1 MTSLAL
7 FYHICYITSVVPRI
21 VDHEERRSHLADAA
35 ATLIADAGLD
45 AAGLR
50 QVARAGA
57 VTTGAVTHYFDSK
70 EALLDAAYTAVMERL
85 AAQQQAGPPIEVQ
98 DAGVLAGYLS
108 CFLPNDADSR
118 RDWRVWLAFSARALV
133 DPHLAA
139 QHRAAY
145 ARITAQL
152 AAEVADLP
160 DAAAIA
166 DMLVALIDGL
176 AIRMMLEPGDWP
188 VTRVLAVLM
197 TVTPVCFPPEEC

>member
-1 MTSLAL
+1 M
-7 FYHICYITSVVPRI
+7 PRI
-21 VDHEERRSHLADAA
+21 VDHEERRSRLADAA

-70 EALLDAAYTAVMERL
+70 EALLDAAYAAVMERL
-85 AAQQQAGPPIEVQ
+85 AAQQQAGPPVGELT
-98 DAGVLAGYLS
+98 AEALAGHVAT
-108 CFLPNDADSR
+108 FLPHDADSL

-133 DPHLAA
+133 DPRLAA

-152 AAEVADLP
+152 AGEISDRPEARAL
-160 DAAAIA
+160 A
-166 DMLVALIDGL
+166 DMLVALVDGL

-188 VTRVLAVLM
+188 AARVHAVLM
-197 TVTPVCFPPEEC
+197 TVTPTCFREEER